1 MAIFR
6 MMVGLPGSGKD
17 YYISQNKKD
26 TDVVLS
32 SDGIRAELGDVNDQ
46 SQNEK
51 VFGILYDRMRQAIA
65 DGKDIWFNATNVT
78 IKNRKQALDMV
89 RNRNYEVVAVVIA
102 TPVEKCIAQDKQR
115 DRNVGEEVI
124 QKFVSRFQ
132 MPVYGEGFTDIIVV
146 GNNEPLDMVKACIMM
161 RNTEQTSKWHKE
173 NVYEH
178 ACMVND
184 LFNYNSRQMY
194 VFFHDI
200 GKVFTQTKDEKGY
213 HFKTHENVGA
223 YYLLTHPIYGEV
235 DLDGIFL
242 VNYHMLMKRDCK
254 PETLAKYKRL
264 FGDEKFELLMRF
276 CKADE
281 EGTIR
286 EI

>member
-1 MAIFR
+1 MSNLYI
-6 MMVGLPGSGKD
+6 MVGLPGSGKD
-17 YYISQNKKD
+17 FYINNNKKD

-32 SDGIRAELGDVNDQ
+32 SDGIREELGDVNDQ
-46 SQNEK
+46 TQNEL
-51 VFGILYDRMRQAIA
+51 VFKLLYERLIENIKA
-65 DGKDIWFNATNVT
+65 GKDCWLNATNVT
-78 IKNRKQALDMV
+78 IKNRARGIEIGKKYGC
-89 RNRNYEVVAVVIA
+89 NIIAVVMA
-102 TPVEKCIAQDKQR
+102 VPVDVCIEQDKQR
-115 DRNVGEEVI
+115 DRTVGEEVI

-132 MPVYGEGFTDIIVV
+132 IPIYGEGFNDIIVV
-146 GNNEPLDMVKACIMM
+146 GNNEPLDMARACIMM

-178 ACMVND
+178 ACMVNG

-200 GKVFTQTKDEKGY
+200 GKVFTQTKDENGY

-242 VNYHMLMKRDCK
+242 VNYHMILHRQPSEKSIRM
-254 PETLAKYKRL
+254 YKRL
-264 FGDEKFELLMRF
+264 FGVEKFAMLEAF
-276 CKADE
+276 AKADE
-281 EGTIR
+281 EGVIK
-286 EI
+286 